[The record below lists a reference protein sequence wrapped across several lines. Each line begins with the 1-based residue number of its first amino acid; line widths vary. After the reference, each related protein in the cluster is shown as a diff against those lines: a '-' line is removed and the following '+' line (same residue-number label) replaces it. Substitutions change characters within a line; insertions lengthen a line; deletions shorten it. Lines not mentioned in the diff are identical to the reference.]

1 MDHLHQEYED
11 ARSVADRLDP
21 NRRKSRLHMAPSDQ
35 LTAASLDLRLIL
47 KLATQRFAAQ
57 NDPARVAG
65 FLVEEMRV
73 MRNTLSAMVWQQIIL
88 LAQDHPINAMLQQDP
103 FTHWSVTKPRGYSG
117 DAVLMDLVYGH
128 PSIEPL
134 IAEASDLGRS
144 IFSYTGNAPTSA
156 GSRERR
162 ELLAKHVDEV
172 ASTREGDAEILSIA
186 AGHLR
191 EAEKSIAL
199 NEKRLKR
206 WVAIDQ
212 DPISVGMIQND
223 YGTSGVE
230 AIQGSVKGILTNRY
244 ELGEFDLIYA
254 AGLYDYLPH
263 KVAVSLT
270 SKCLQMLKPGGT
282 FLFANY
288 HSETP
293 DEGYMEAFMDWSLI
307 LRTEAEVWAIID
319 QSVDRNTVDVEVKF
333 GKNGTIV
340 YAAIRKSRAS

>member
-1 MDHLHQEYED
+1 MDHLHQNDED
-11 ARSVADRLDP
+11 VRSVAGRLDP

-35 LTAASLDLRLIL
+35 LEAASLDLRIIL
-47 KLATQRFAAQ
+47 ELATQRFAAQ
-57 NDPARVAG
+57 HDPARAAG

-73 MRNTLSAMVWQQIIL
+73 MRNTLAPMVWQQIIQ
-88 LAQDHPINAMLQQDP
+88 LAQGHPINAMLQQDP
-103 FTHWSVTKPRGYSG
+103 FTQWSVAKPRGYAG

-134 IAEASDLGRS
+134 LAEASELGRS

-162 ELLAKHVDEV
+162 DILTRHVDEV
-172 ASTREGDAEILSIA
+172 ASTNEGDAEILSIA

-191 EAEKSIAL
+191 EAEKSAAL
-199 NEKRLKR
+199 RTNRLKR

-212 DPISVGMIQND
+212 DPISIDTIRSD
-223 YGTSGVE
+223 YGKLGVE
-230 AIQGSVKGILTNRY
+230 AVHGSVKGILVDRY
-244 ELGEFDLIYA
+244 QLGQFDLIYA

-263 KVAVSLT
+263 KIAVSIT
-270 SKCLQMLKPGGT
+270 RKCVQMLKPGGT

-293 DEGYMEAFMDWSLI
+293 DEGYMEAFMNWSLI
-307 LRTEAEVWAIID
+307 LRTEADVWAIID
-319 QSVDRNTVDVEVKF
+319 QSVDRNTVNVDVKF

-340 YAAIRKSRAS
+340 YAAIEKTRQ